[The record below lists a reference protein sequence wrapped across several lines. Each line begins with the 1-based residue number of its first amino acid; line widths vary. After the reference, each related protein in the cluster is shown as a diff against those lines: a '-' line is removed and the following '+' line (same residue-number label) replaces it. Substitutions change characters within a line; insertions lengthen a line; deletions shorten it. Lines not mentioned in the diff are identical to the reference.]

1 MEAVNHTLMKCSKCG
16 FKNSE
21 DAIFC
26 EKCDWKLS
34 ETYIP
39 EMKINRS
46 IFSIITL
53 VVGIIA
59 IIPIIVDEAI
69 IAAIVFGAVGLVLGG
84 YSFNVPR
91 LTQAENKAPLMIMSC
106 VGMMLSVI
114 AFMYGIYLLVM

>member
-1 MEAVNHTLMKCSKCG
+1 M
-16 FKNSE
+16 
-21 DAIFC
+21 
-26 EKCDWKLS
+26 
-34 ETYIP
+34 
-39 EMKINRS
+39 
-46 IFSIITL
+46 
-53 VVGIIA
+53 
-59 IIPIIVDEAI
+59 DEAI